1 MHRLGRLC
9 SPLGAY
15 RPHGEHFLLARKT
28 KYSLKDSKAKI
39 WSHTNGTLAIEPSVR
54 RAMEDGRPVV
64 ALESTII
71 SHGMPYPEN
80 LAMAR

>member
-1 MHRLGRLC
+1 MLV
-9 SPLGAY
+9 
-15 RPHGEHFLLARKT
+15 RKI
-28 KYSLKDSKAKI
+28 KYTLKLSKGKI
-39 WSHTNGTLAIEPSVR
+39 WTQTDGTLAIEPGVR

>member
-1 MHRLGRLC
+1 MLLRNAHEGLRRLRLR
-9 SPLGAY
+9 S
-15 RPHGEHFLLARKT
+15 RLLPPRR
-28 KYSLKDSKAKI
+28 YFVPGSLDV
-39 WSHTNGTLAIEPSVR
+39 HPEVR
-54 RAMEDGRPVV
+54 HALEENRPVV